1 MHASSKSSVD
11 PIRILIVDDFEPFR
25 SGLRHFFDSFASLT
39 VVGEAIDGKSAIER
53 ASNLVP
59 QVVIMDVKMPGMG
72 GVEATRAIKKALPGT
87 HVISFSSQDDTL
99 TQDAMTAA
107 GASAFVTKGCA
118 HTLPLVIARITGL
131 QIARAP
137 FLEGSV

>member
-1 MHASSKSSVD
+1 MHASLKSSVGE
-11 PIRILIVDDFEPFR
+11 PLRILIVDDFEAFR
-25 SGLRHFFDSFASLT
+25 STLRHFFDSFASLT
-39 VVGEAIDGKSAIER
+39 VVGESIDGKSAIER

-107 GASAFVTKGCA
+107 
-118 HTLPLVIARITGL
+118 
-131 QIARAP
+131 
-137 FLEGSV
+137 